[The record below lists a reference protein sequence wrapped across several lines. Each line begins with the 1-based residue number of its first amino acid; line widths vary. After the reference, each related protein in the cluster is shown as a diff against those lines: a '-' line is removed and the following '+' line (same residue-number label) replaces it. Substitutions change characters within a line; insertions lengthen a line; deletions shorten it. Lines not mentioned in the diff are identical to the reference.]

1 MRKFPIAREL
11 TTVLGKQGRRML
23 RLKIPP
29 PPRAGAAEKNSFPRP
44 RHHTLASA
52 LLEITPLPAASPPV
66 PDVRAVNLV
75 GRFFLPLV
83 PIETFLQAPIW
94 DRAQREC
101 ERLTSLLAPRCAEGQ
116 GRECEAHQEKAPAA
130 AHGGDA
136 LGTGCPRS
144 QVSPREG
151 AEDTTPALQIFITP
165 LLPHSHSVSSTASQ
179 ELGGRFPGTARHHHL
194 AYGIDRASYFL

>member
-1 MRKFPIAREL
+1 MRKFPITREL
-11 TTVLGKQGRRML
+11 TTVLGKQGRRAL

-29 PPRAGAAEKNSFPRP
+29 PPMAGVAEKNSFPCP

-52 LLEITPLPAASPPV
+52 LLEITPLPAACPPA
-66 PDVRAVNLV
+66 PDIRAVNLV

-101 ERLTSLLAPRCAEGQ
+101 EGLISLLAPRCAERQ
-116 GRECEAHQEKAPAA
+116 GAECKSRQEKAPAA
-130 AHGGDA
+130 AHGGGA
-136 LGTGCPRS
+136 LGTGCPWS

-151 AEDTTPALQIFITP
+151 AKATTPPLQVSISL
-165 LLPHSHSVSSTASQ
+165 LLPHSHSASSKASQ

-194 AYGIDRASYFL
+194 AYGIDIVGYFL